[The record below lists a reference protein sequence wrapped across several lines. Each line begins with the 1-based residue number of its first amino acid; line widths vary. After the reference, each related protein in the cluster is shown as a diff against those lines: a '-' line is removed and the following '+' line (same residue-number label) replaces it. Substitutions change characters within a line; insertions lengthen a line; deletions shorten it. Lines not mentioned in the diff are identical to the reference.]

1 MKNKIFTLMFASI
14 FALVFLVGGVDGAT
28 YIETFE
34 NSVLGGTYSDD
45 SFVGDNSVTWN
56 YVDAK
61 NTTTYAINNKG
72 LIFRNESGKVYSNTI
87 SNGIGS
93 FSVQLKKASTTI
105 GGVQV
110 ELFINSTP
118 KGTSTLFN
126 DTSTQTFSVN
136 DINTTGNIIIE
147 LRNVKD
153 QYVALDNIV
162 WTTYSASTPPSTTN
176 ISEITECSTT
186 GNPGKLR
193 IKKISFDNQGFSGNV
208 FGKDDVWFLLD
219 EIDFEIE
226 IDNRGD
232 EKIEDIEVQWGVYD
246 TKKGEW
252 MIELEEEK
260 DFDLKSSKSNVLT
273 GSFKI
278 NNKMDLDF
286 DELSDGENYVFY
298 VIATGTVDNETSP
311 LTCTYDSKTA
321 ELIIDD
327 DFVVLADLNV
337 QETASCGEDVHLT
350 AKVWNIGDDEQD
362 DVLVKIYNKE
372 LGINI
377 IKEYSTI
384 DEFEYENLDVL
395 IKIPK
400 DAEEKI
406 YILNFEVYDEDG
418 SIFESDY
425 KDRESRF
432 IRTIKV
438 EGNCKSSISSDAIVT
453 ATLTS
458 GGRAGQP
465 MVITSTITNIGD
477 ETSTYTINA
486 ATYAGWANSVEIS
499 PQTLIVASGN
509 SGQVTFTFDI
519 KKEAFGTNNFDIG
532 VLSEEQLVMTQP
544 VSVQIEKSGFSL
556 TGGAISTTTYLITG
570 SIIAVLILIAI
581 VILIIRLI
589 K

>member
-14 FALVFLVGGVDGAT
+14 FALVFLVGGVDGA
-28 YIETFE
+28 
-34 NSVLGGTYSDD
+34 S
-45 SFVGDNSVTWN
+45 
-56 YVDAK
+56 
-61 NTTTYAINNKG
+61 
-72 LIFRNESGKVYSNTI
+72 SGVFTI
-87 SNGIGS
+87 SNLNTPSNVDEDAGS
-93 FSVQLKKASTTI
+93 FTFTFNITYTGSCENQTI
-105 GGVQV
+105 T
-110 ELFINSTP
+110 FINSTTNIGMISIP
-118 KGTSTLFN
+118 SVTGLNGTANESVTVTGTINNFANLGGNTLN
-126 DTSTQTFSVN
+126 AVINATTTVGTLSRDDQTTFSVP
-136 DINTTGNIIIE
+136 I
-147 LRNVKD
+147 
-153 QYVALDNIV
+153 
-162 WTTYSASTPPSTTN
+162 SSTPPT
-176 ISEITECSTT
+176 SEISKITEECSTI

-193 IKKISFDNQGFSGNV
+193 IKKISFGNQGFSGNV
-208 FGKDDVWFLLD
+208 FGKGDVWFLLD

-246 TKKGEW
+246 TKKGKW

>member
-14 FALVFLVGGVDGAT
+14 FALVFLVGGVDGA
-28 YIETFE
+28 
-34 NSVLGGTYSDD
+34 S
-45 SFVGDNSVTWN
+45 
-56 YVDAK
+56 
-61 NTTTYAINNKG
+61 
-72 LIFRNESGKVYSNTI
+72 SGVFTI
-87 SNGIGS
+87 SNLNTPSNVDEDAGS
-93 FSVQLKKASTTI
+93 FTFTFNITYTGSCENQTI
-105 GGVQV
+105 T
-110 ELFINSTP
+110 FINSTTNIGMISIP
-118 KGTSTLFN
+118 SVTGLNGTANESVTVTGTINNFANLGGNTLN
-126 DTSTQTFSVN
+126 AVINATTTVGTLSRDDQTTFSVP
-136 DINTTGNIIIE
+136 I
-147 LRNVKD
+147 
-153 QYVALDNIV
+153 
-162 WTTYSASTPPSTTN
+162 SSTPPT
-176 ISEITECSTT
+176 SEITECSTT
-186 GNPGKLR
+186 GNSGKLR
-193 IKKISFDNQGFSGNV
+193 IKKISFDNQGFSENV

-246 TKKGEW
+246 TKKGGW
-252 MIELEEEK
+252 MIEPDEEK

-298 VIATGTVDNETSP
+298 VIATGIVDDAVSSP
-311 LTCTYDSKTA
+311 TCTYDSKTA

-486 ATYAGWANSVEIS
+486 ATYVGWANSVEIS

-509 SGQVTFTFDI
+509 SGQVTFKFDV
-519 KKEAFGTNNFDIG
+519 KKEAFGTNNFDIE
-532 VLSEEQLVMTQP
+532 VLSENQIVMTQP

-570 SIIAVLILIAI
+570 SIITVLILIAI